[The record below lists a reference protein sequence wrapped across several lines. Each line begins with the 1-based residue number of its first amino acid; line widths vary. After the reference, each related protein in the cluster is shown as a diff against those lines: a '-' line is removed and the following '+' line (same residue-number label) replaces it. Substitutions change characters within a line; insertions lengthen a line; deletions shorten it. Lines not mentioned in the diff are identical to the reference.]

1 MPPLTVPIIQVNV
14 LGAVAVKLMFGAVPL
29 QIVVALAEVTDGV
42 GFTVTVIVKDDPAH
56 DPVVD
61 VGVTI

>member
-1 MPPLTVPIIQVNV
+1 MPPVTVPIVHVNA

-29 QIVVALAEVTDGV
+29 QIVAALTEVTVGV
-42 GFTVTVIVKDDPAH
+42 GFTVTVMVKGDPAH